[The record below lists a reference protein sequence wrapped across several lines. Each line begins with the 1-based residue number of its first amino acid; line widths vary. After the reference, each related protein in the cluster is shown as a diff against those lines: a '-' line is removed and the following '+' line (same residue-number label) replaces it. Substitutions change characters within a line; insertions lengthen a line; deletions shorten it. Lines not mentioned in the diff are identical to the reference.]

1 MYGVMSNGFNTRLGC
16 LGGGSMKYSSCSM
29 TTADVVDDAIST
41 EIRYGLCYGLVSV
54 VDVP

>member
-41 EIRYGLCYGLVSV
+41 EIMYGLRYDLVSV